1 MRSLKM
7 IDEIKEMIIKD
18 LNLEDV
24 KPSDIDED
32 APLFSDGLGL
42 DSVDALELGLS
53 IQKRYGIVLDPKTDN
68 VKEIYRSV
76 NTLANF
82 IENSRSK

>member
-1 MRSLKM
+1 M

-42 DSVDALELGLS
+42 DSVDALELGLY

-76 NTLANF
+76 KTLANF